1 MRRYLLPLV
10 VLALVAWG
18 SFVAWSQPPFQDC
31 IDKHQR
37 EEADRQHYEDAEKLP
52 YSFFIYAGI
61 DTTCAGHFVHRNEG
75 AITAF
80 ATIVIAFF
88 TLTLW
93 RSTDKL
99 WAEANEAGRIAKGA
113 ADAAKAAADAA
124 RESVENAKTS
134 AEMQLRAYI
143 NVREAKV
150 KWKIDETISR
160 HRFSIT
166 VKVTNAGQ
174 TPARKATGWIAHK
187 SVDSGESPRP
197 FHELTG
203 HEQPSVSVYGP
214 GQSSWF
220 AYSPIVVV
228 GEDEDVIAWSTGR
241 KRLYVWGRMDYEDA
255 FGKSRWTTFR
265 FEMPQEACGR
275 KGGRFRACAEGNDYT

>member
-1 MRRYLLPLV
+1 MRRHLLPLL
-10 VLALVAWG
+10 VLALVTWG
-18 SFVAWSQPPFQDC
+18 SFVAWSQPSFQEC

-37 EEADRQHYEDAEKLP
+37 EEADRQHYEDAKRLP
-52 YSFFIYAGI
+52 YSFFLYAAI
-61 DTTCAGHFVHRNEG
+61 DTNCAGHFVHRNEG

-113 ADAAKAAADAA
+113 ADAA

-134 AEMQLRAYI
+134 AERQLRAYI

-150 KWKIDETISR
+150 KWRLDETISR
-160 HRFSIT
+160 HRFSIA

-174 TPARKATGWIAHK
+174 TPARKATGWIDHK
-187 SVDSGESPRP
+187 SVDIGENPCP
-197 FHELTG
+197 FQKLTG
-203 HEQPSVSVYGP
+203 HEQPSVTVYGP
-214 GQSSWF
+214 GQSTWF
-220 AYSPIVVV
+220 AYSPIVFL
-228 GEDEDVIAWSTGR
+228 EDDEEVIAWSTGR
-241 KRLYVWGRMDYEDA
+241 KRLYVWGRVDYEDA
-255 FGKSRWTTFR
+255 FGESRWTIFR
-265 FEMPQEACGR
+265 FEMPQEACGP
-275 KGGRFRACAEGNDYT
+275 KGGRFRACADGNDYT